1 MSCCGNKR
9 REWLNAE
16 KKSVA
21 SKSIENVPAFPGAE
35 KPDKIFEYTGNYP
48 LTIKGAISGKLY
60 KFRFKG
66 EKIKVDYFDSLAIM
80 AERDLV
86 ISYSE

>member
-9 REWLNAE
+9 REWVNAE

-21 SKSIENVPAFPGAE
+21 SKSMETVPAFHSTE
-35 KPDKIFEYTGNYP
+35 KPDKVFEYTGEHS
-48 LTIKGAISGKLY
+48 LTIKGTTSGKLY

-66 EKIKVDYFDSLAIM
+66 EKIRVDYFDSLAIM

-86 ISYSE
+86 ISFTP

>member
-9 REWLNAE
+9 REWLSAE

-21 SKSIENVPAFPGAE
+21 SKNIETGPAFHSAE
-35 KPDKIFEYTGNYP
+35 RPDKIFEYTGNYP
-48 LTIKGAISGKLY
+48 LTIKGVTSGKLY
-60 KFRFKG
+60 KFRFNG
-66 EKIKVDYFDSLAIM
+66 EKIKVDYLDSLAMM

-86 ISYSE
+86 ISHSE